1 MDVSEHGPLFNYID
15 VSSNDHPLRHPD
27 VHHIGP
33 PLDLRGKG
41 LHCHQR
47 LSQRDAQRA
56 TKAVQSP
63 GLKIG

>member
-1 MDVSEHGPLFNYID
+1 MQTS
-15 VSSNDHPLRHPD
+15 DHPLRHPD

-47 LSQRDAQRA
+47 LSRDAHRA
-56 TKAVQSP
+56 TKGVQSP